1 MKRYRSKSETVDP
14 ERGDCLMLYADTV
27 ELISALDEK
36 DRDNVIQ
43 AMFSWFLGA
52 EEQSVIDG
60 LVRTASKIATQ
71 ILKSVIEKQK
81 RNAGKF
87 IEKCLKQQQRRLGH
101 PIVSILRVDRQWRIW
116 LFLCLRRAV
125 CANGDRRGRQG

>member
-1 MKRYRSKSETVDP
+1 MKRFRSKLETVDP

-81 RNAGKF
+81 RNAEKF
-87 IEKCLKQQQRRLGH
+87 IEKCRKQQQRRLDH
-101 PIVSILRVDRQWRIW
+101 PRFPTVPSAETATAENTQPNATTTVNQL
-116 LFLCLRRAV
+116 
-125 CANGDRRGRQG
+125 

>member
-1 MKRYRSKSETVDP
+1 MKRYRSKLETVDP

-101 PIVSILRVDRQWRIW
+101 PRFPTVPSAETATVENTQPDGMTTVNQL
-116 LFLCLRRAV
+116 
-125 CANGDRRGRQG
+125 

>member
-1 MKRYRSKSETVDP
+1 MKRYRSKLETVDQ

-87 IEKCLKQQQRRLGH
+87 IEKCLKQRQRRLGH
-101 PIVSILRVDRQWRIW
+101 PRFPTVPSAETATVENTQP
-116 LFLCLRRAV
+116 
-125 CANGDRRGRQG
+125 NGTTTVNQL

>member
-1 MKRYRSKSETVDP
+1 MKRYRSKLETVDP

-27 ELISALDEK
+27 ELIRALDER
-36 DRDNVIQ
+36 DRDDVIQ

-52 EEQSVIDG
+52 KEKEVIDG
-60 LVRTASKIATQ
+60 LVETSSKIAIQ

-87 IEKCLKQQQRRLGH
+87 MR
-101 PIVSILRVDRQWRIW
+101 S
-116 LFLCLRRAV
+116 A
-125 CANGDRRGRQG
+125 

>member
-1 MKRYRSKSETVDP
+1 MKRYRSKLETVDP

-27 ELISALDEK
+27 ELIGALDEK

-101 PIVSILRVDRQWRIW
+101 PRFPTVPSAETATVENTQPDGTTTVNQL
-116 LFLCLRRAV
+116 
-125 CANGDRRGRQG
+125 

>member
-1 MKRYRSKSETVDP
+1 MKRYRSKLETVDR

-81 RNAGKF
+81 RNAEKF
-87 IEKCLKQQQRRLGH
+87 IEKCQKQQQRRLGH
-101 PIVSILRVDRQWRIW
+101 PRFPTVPSAETATAENTQP
-116 LFLCLRRAV
+116 
-125 CANGDRRGRQG
+125 NGTTTVNQL

>member
-1 MKRYRSKSETVDP
+1 MKRYRSKLETVDP

-36 DRDNVIQ
+36 DRDNVIR

-60 LVRTASKIATQ
+60 LVETSSKIAIQ

-101 PIVSILRVDRQWRIW
+101 PR
-116 LFLCLRRAV
+116 FPAV
-125 CANGDRRGRQG
+125 PSVETATVENTQPNATTTVNQL

>member
-1 MKRYRSKSETVDP
+1 MKRYRSKLETVDR

-27 ELISALDEK
+27 ELINALDEK

-71 ILKSVIEKQK
+71 ILKSVVAKQK

-101 PIVSILRVDRQWRIW
+101 PRFPTVPSAETATAENTQP
-116 LFLCLRRAV
+116 
-125 CANGDRRGRQG
+125 NGTTTVNQL

>member
-1 MKRYRSKSETVDP
+1 MKRFRSKLETVDP
-14 ERGDCLMLYADTV
+14 ERGDCLMLYAETV

-81 RNAGKF
+81 RNAEKF
-87 IEKCLKQQQRRLGH
+87 IEKCRKQQQRRLGH
-101 PIVSILRVDRQWRIW
+101 PRFPTVPSAETATAENTQPNATTTVNQL
-116 LFLCLRRAV
+116 
-125 CANGDRRGRQG
+125 

>member
-1 MKRYRSKSETVDP
+1 MKRFRSKLETVDP

-87 IEKCLKQQQRRLGH
+87 IEKCRKQQQRRLGH
-101 PIVSILRVDRQWRIW
+101 PRFPTVPSAETATAEKTQP
-116 LFLCLRRAV
+116 
-125 CANGDRRGRQG
+125 NGTTTVNQL

>member
-1 MKRYRSKSETVDP
+1 MKRFRSKLETVDP

-81 RNAGKF
+81 RNAEKF
-87 IEKCLKQQQRRLGH
+87 IEKCRKQQQRRLGH
-101 PIVSILRVDRQWRIW
+101 PRFPTVPSAKTATAENTQPNATTTVNQL
-116 LFLCLRRAV
+116 
-125 CANGDRRGRQG
+125 

>member
-1 MKRYRSKSETVDP
+1 MKRYRSKLETVDP

-27 ELISALDEK
+27 ELIGALDEK

-60 LVRTASKIATQ
+60 IVRTASKIATQ

-101 PIVSILRVDRQWRIW
+101 PRFPTVPSAETATVENTQPDGTTTVNQL
-116 LFLCLRRAV
+116 
-125 CANGDRRGRQG
+125 

>member
-1 MKRYRSKSETVDP
+1 MKRFRSKLETVDP

-87 IEKCLKQQQRRLGH
+87 IEKCRKLQQ
-101 PIVSILRVDRQWRIW
+101 
-116 LFLCLRRAV
+116 
-125 CANGDRRGRQG
+125 